1 VTIVRLAM
9 SSLLVILVANTAGC
23 IVAHDRGDRGD
34 RGYREGYKE
43 GYYDREH
50 HRYWHEKAWRDCVEH
65 DEHCR
70 D

>member
-1 VTIVRLAM
+1 VHTVKLLRLTVGG
-9 SSLLVILVANTAGC
+9 LVIGSLTLMSACVVHTTDRAG
-23 IVAHDRGDRGD
+23 
-34 RGYREGYKE
+34 YNQGYKE

-50 HRYWHEKAWRDCVEH
+50 HRYWHERGWRECGEH